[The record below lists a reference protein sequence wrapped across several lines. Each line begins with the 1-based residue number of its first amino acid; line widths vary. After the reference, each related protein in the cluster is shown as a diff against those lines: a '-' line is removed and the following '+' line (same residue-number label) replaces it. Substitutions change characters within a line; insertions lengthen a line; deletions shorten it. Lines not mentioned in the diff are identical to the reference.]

1 MGKKEKLTYGG
12 LYAINP
18 ATKDACLIHGAGP
31 DMLEQRMVSGYFKY
45 STSTRSFT
53 EIGGTKT
60 FTATT
65 DAITLKPE
73 FLKKRI
79 RRKTQMNLDYRS
91 KVMEN
96 MSRGRGIFQL
106 N

>member
-1 MGKKEKLTYGG
+1 
-12 LYAINP
+12 
-18 ATKDACLIHGAGP
+18 
-31 DMLEQRMVSGYFKY
+31 MLEQRMVSGYFKY

-96 MSRGRGIFQL
+96 MTRGRGIFQL